1 MTEPARESSG
11 TAAYRAARDLL
22 LRHREDYEAAM
33 AAFAWP
39 RLDEFNWAL
48 DWFDVLAAEHPDRDA
63 LRVVTADSDTRLTYA
78 QMAARSNQVANWLRD
93 LGARRGD
100 RVLLMLGNI
109 APLWEVILA
118 SIKLGAV
125 IIPASTLLG
134 PEDLA
139 DRIARGGVR
148 HVITED
154 AHAPKFE
161 GLDGTWTRVVVGAA
175 AAGWHHYDDAGS
187 APADFTPDGPTRAT
201 DPLLLYFTSGTT
213 AQPKLVEHTHASYPA
228 GHLSTMYW
236 IGLQPG
242 DVHLNIS
249 SPGWAK
255 HAWSNV
261 FAPWIAGATSLILG
275 HERFSAQAL
284 FDALPACGVTSLC
297 APPTV
302 WRMLVQA
309 DLAGA
314 DVRSLRECVG
324 AGEPLN
330 PEVIEQVRRAWN
342 VTVRDGYGQTE
353 TTAQIGNPPGAQ
365 LRLGSM
371 GRPLPGYE
379 VALVDPVT
387 GEQAEEGEICL
398 PLAHRPLGLMTG
410 YKDDPQRAAEAMRDG
425 YYHTGDV
432 ASRDADG
439 YITYVGRT
447 DDVFKASDY
456 RISPFELESVL
467 IEHEAVAEAA
477 VVPSPD
483 PLRLAVPKA
492 FVILAAGHEPD
503 GDTALPILTYARER
517 LAPYKRVRRLEFADL
532 PKTIS
537 GKIRRVE
544 LREQETGR
552 SSDSRGVTEFWEEDF
567 PGLKG

>member
-1 MTEPARESSG
+1 
-11 TAAYRAARDLL
+11 
-22 LRHREDYEAAM
+22 
-33 AAFAWP
+33 
-39 RLDEFNWAL
+39 
-48 DWFDVLAAEHPDRDA
+48 
-63 LRVVTADSDTRLTYA
+63 
-78 QMAARSNQVANWLRD
+78 
-93 LGARRGD
+93 
-100 RVLLMLGNI
+100 
-109 APLWEVILA
+109 
-118 SIKLGAV
+118 
-125 IIPASTLLG
+125 
-134 PEDLA
+134 
-139 DRIARGGVR
+139 
-148 HVITED
+148 
-154 AHAPKFE
+154 
-161 GLDGTWTRVVVGAA
+161 
-175 AAGWHHYDDAGS
+175 
-187 APADFTPDGPTRAT
+187 
-201 DPLLLYFTSGTT
+201 
-213 AQPKLVEHTHASYPA
+213 
-228 GHLSTMYW
+228 
-236 IGLQPG
+236 
-242 DVHLNIS
+242 
-249 SPGWAK
+249 
-255 HAWSNV
+255 
-261 FAPWIAGATSLILG
+261 
-275 HERFSAQAL
+275 
-284 FDALPACGVTSLC
+284 VTSLC

-309 DLAGA
+309 DLASA
-314 DVRSLRECVG
+314 DVRTLRECVG

-342 VTVRDGYGQTE
+342 VTIRDGYGQTE

-387 GEQAEEGEICL
+387 GEQREEGEICL

-503 GDTALPILTYARER
+503 GDTALAILSYARER

-544 LREQETGR
+544 LREQEAGR
-552 SSDSRGVTEFWEEDF
+552 PGAARGKTEFWEEDF